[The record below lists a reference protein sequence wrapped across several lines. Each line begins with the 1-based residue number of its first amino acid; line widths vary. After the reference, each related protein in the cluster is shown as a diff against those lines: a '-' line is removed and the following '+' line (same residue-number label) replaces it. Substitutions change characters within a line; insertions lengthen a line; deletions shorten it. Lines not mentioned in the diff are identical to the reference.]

1 VGYETVVTIRGVGSE
16 TPESEYTAQPGISFN
31 VDGRTCCHTIWL
43 DQALFDIDQIEV
55 LRGPQATI
63 FGQAS
68 AGGAINIITSSRF

>member
-1 VGYETVVTIRGVGSE
+1 
-16 TPESEYTAQPGISFN
+16 
-31 VDGRTCCHTIWL
+31 L

-68 AGGAINIITSSRF
+68 AGGAINIITKQPVLKVFGGAGRCKFMEA